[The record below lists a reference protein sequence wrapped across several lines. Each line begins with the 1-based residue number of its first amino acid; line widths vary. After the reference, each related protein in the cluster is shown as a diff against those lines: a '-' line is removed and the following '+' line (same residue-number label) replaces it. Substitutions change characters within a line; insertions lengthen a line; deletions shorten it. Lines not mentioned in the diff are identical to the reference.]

1 MRAIDRNKN
10 VSELQ
15 LCPIDSARNL
25 YASHNDIDPASALQ
39 NNIYKSYELSGVHT
53 LKTPSVERVNLTLT
67 PLFKSV
73 SKRSS
78 RLISLATDEVTLSLS
93 ESAASDILVL
103 KAHPANVPYI
113 FRFPLGSSLVPSDVP
128 KYQEMAFLIT
138 VCEYGASIQT
148 TSGALNLAI

>member
-1 MRAIDRNKN
+1 M
-10 VSELQ
+10 
-15 LCPIDSARNL
+15 
-25 YASHNDIDPASALQ
+25 
-39 NNIYKSYELSGVHT
+39 HT

-73 SKRSS
+73 KRSS

-93 ESAASDILVL
+93 ESPASDIFVL
-103 KAHPANVPYI
+103 RAHPANVPYI
-113 FRFPLGSSLVPSDVP
+113 FRFPYGSSLVPSDVP

-148 TSGALNLAI
+148 ASGPLNFAI